1 MIESMIAKERHRR
14 LSLNEVYKCLF
25 SKLKKIQRMRSLSQ
39 NNLGFSQISNNT
51 SLSVRKSQFGSKK
64 LYNEILMKL
73 MRQRNMSWFLVKLF
87 RSITI
92 FIRFNSELT
101 IILGILLLK
110 KSTKL
115 LANLGKYLHY
125 GKNDI
130 QVDIAIKD
138 QSKFFKTQDYFKMM
152 QLIGRHTII
161 KISKSQ
167 CRGKNSRLQLT

>member
-1 MIESMIAKERHRR
+1 
-14 LSLNEVYKCLF
+14 
-25 SKLKKIQRMRSLSQ
+25 
-39 NNLGFSQISNNT
+39 
-51 SLSVRKSQFGSKK
+51 
-64 LYNEILMKL
+64 MKL

-152 QLIGRHTII
+152 
-161 KISKSQ
+161 
-167 CRGKNSRLQLT
+167 